1 MRHRQAIALLA
12 LVGFFVSLYLWL
24 HAIGATGP
32 LRCGPAGGCDAVQ
45 ASPYARLLGLPVAL
59 YGVVG
64 YAALLAVSVAGL
76 QPRFA
81 AQRGPTAL
89 LAGLATAGF
98 GFTLYLK
105 YVELFVIEAL
115 CRWCLASALIITAIW
130 ATAVVAWLKTRSP
143 RIHSRSRA
151 QSVQ

>member
-1 MRHRQAIALLA
+1 MRYRQAIAVLA

-32 LRCGPAGGCDAVQ
+32 LRCGPAGGCDVVQ
-45 ASPYARLLGLPVAL
+45 ASPYARLFGLPVAL
-59 YGVVG
+59 YGVIG
-64 YAALLAVSVAGL
+64 YAALLGVSLVGL

-81 AQRGPTAL
+81 SRRSPTVL
-89 LAGLATAGF
+89 LAGLATLGF

-115 CRWCLASALIITAIW
+115 CRWCLVSALIMTVIWVIAGVSWLRIQPPRTA
-130 ATAVVAWLKTRSP
+130 S
-143 RIHSRSRA
+143 
-151 QSVQ
+151 